1 MASHATGAYPL
12 RVTERRVQLAD
23 LGWDE
28 SWHEALVS
36 AAPVD
41 SDPALPTRVP
51 GRVVRVDRGM
61 CTVLTAAGPVRAT
74 LGGDVLQA
82 VAVDT
87 TAAPCTGDWVL
98 VRAWRDGP
106 VTVEA
111 LAPRRTSLIR
121 AEAYKGSRAQVLAA
135 NVDVVAAVVG
145 LHPEPN
151 LGRVERLLAVAWESG
166 ATPAVILTKADLVVD
181 SDEIAEDVRAAAP
194 GVSVVCCSTQTG
206 RGLRQVRGLLGGGGT
221 MALIGAS
228 GHGKST
234 LTNALV
240 GAQVLT
246 TREIRDDGRG
256 RHTSVRREL
265 LLVPGGGALID
276 TPGLRGVGL
285 QRDRG
290 SLGAA
295 FPDVESLTEGCR
307 FGNCR
312 HVGEPGCAV
321 LEAVASGRLSVRRHE
336 SWLKLRQELGRAEER
351 AAARTRSSGLG
362 PGKRVTYWST

>member
-1 MASHATGAYPL
+1 VASPATGAYPR
-12 RVTERRVQLAD
+12 RVTEPRVQLAD
-23 LGWDE
+23 LGWEE
-28 SWHEALVS
+28 SWQEALS
-36 AAPVD
+36 AAASTALD
-41 SDPALPTRVP
+41 EALPTGMP
-51 GRVVRVDRGM
+51 GRVARVDRGM

-82 VAVDT
+82 LAADAN
-87 TAAPCTGDWVL
+87 AAPCTGDWAL
-98 VRAWRDGP
+98 VRQWPDGP
-106 VTVEA
+106 VTIEA

-135 NVDVVAAVVG
+135 NVDVVAAVVA

-151 LGRVERLLAVAWESG
+151 LGRIERLLAVAWESG
-166 ATPAVILTKADLVVD
+166 ATPAVVLTKADLVVD

-194 GVSVVCCSTQTG
+194 GVTVVCCSTETG
-206 RGLRQVRGLLGGGGT
+206 RGLPQVRGLLSGGRT
-221 MALIGAS
+221 MVLVGAS

-240 GAQVLT
+240 GADVLT
-246 TREIRDDGRG
+246 TRQIRDDGRG

-285 QRDRG
+285 QRDGG

-295 FPDVESLTEGCR
+295 FPDVESLTEACR

-321 LEAVASGRLSVRRHE
+321 LEAVASGELPVRRHE
-336 SWLKLRQELGRAEER
+336 SWLKLRRELDRAEAR
-351 AAARTRSSGLG
+351 VAARMRSSGPRPSG
-362 PGKRVTYWST
+362 RVTYWSH